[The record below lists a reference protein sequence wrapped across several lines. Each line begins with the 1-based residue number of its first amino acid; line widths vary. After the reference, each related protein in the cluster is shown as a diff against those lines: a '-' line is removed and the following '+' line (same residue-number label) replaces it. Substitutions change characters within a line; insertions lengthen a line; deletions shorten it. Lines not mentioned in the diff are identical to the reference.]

1 MKRSSNFGEVQIIR
15 SCNNFQIITTKY
27 GFVESQLVARK
38 LYRVEGFENNS
49 IITYRKT
56 TFSILSIS
64 FLKNSSTSPVKRS
77 SSSAMALTAVSTNT
91 PHLQKQF
98 VKFLSGSAI
107 QALENHTMAERMDLA
122 GIEAFFLSLMSIVL
136 PQMTDILSLEH
147 KWSLG
152 P

>member
-1 MKRSSNFGEVQIIR
+1 
-15 SCNNFQIITTKY
+15 
-27 GFVESQLVARK
+27 
-38 LYRVEGFENNS
+38 
-49 IITYRKT
+49 
-56 TFSILSIS
+56 
-64 FLKNSSTSPVKRS
+64 
-77 SSSAMALTAVSTNT
+77 MALTAVSTNT

-147 KWSLG
+147 K
-152 P
+152 

>member
-1 MKRSSNFGEVQIIR
+1 MKRSSNFGEVRIIR

-27 GFVESQLVARK
+27 GFLESQLVARK
-38 LYRVEGFENNS
+38 VYRVEGFENNS

-98 VKFLSGSAI
+98 VKFLSG
-107 QALENHTMAERMDLA
+107 MAERMDLA

-147 KWSLG
+147 K
-152 P
+152 